1 MSHMPIA
8 EAVEKATKRS
18 PSESAQGSPKSKKVW
33 TRWLASAELR
43 WGYSLLVCPRCEHR
57 PGAGIS
63 SETQLRPANSPKIS
77 AVLGPGKNG
86 VARCGNGRHL
96 SFGSPENDVLGVAK
110 MSHMP
115 IAEAVEKATKRS
127 PSESAQGSPKS
138 KKVWTRWLASAELRW
153 GYSLLV
159 CPRCEHRPGADISSE
174 AQLRPAN
181 SPKISAVLGPGKN
194 GVARC
199 SNGRH
204 LSVGSP
210 ENDVLGLL
218 QESRK

>member
-1 MSHMPIA
+1 
-8 EAVEKATKRS
+8 
-18 PSESAQGSPKSKKVW
+18 
-33 TRWLASAELR
+33 
-43 WGYSLLVCPRCEHR
+43 
-57 PGAGIS
+57 
-63 SETQLRPANSPKIS
+63 
-77 AVLGPGKNG
+77 
-86 VARCGNGRHL
+86 
-96 SFGSPENDVLGVAK
+96 

-181 SPKISAVLGPGKN
+181 SAKISAVLGLGENGFARCGIGEHPCFSRHRQTFFETRKN
-194 GVARC
+194 GRMPIAGSSQKATRRPPFGTEIEMIETATT
-199 SNGRH
+199 SPKSLDEMAG
-204 LSVGSP
+204 LS
-210 ENDVLGLL
+210 
-218 QESRK
+218 